1 MWSPYVTIVL
11 SLLSSVSGVSSL
23 ISIFLFFA
31 CLVEL
36 LTSRWRENG
45 VPGGPSSLDTFPLH
59 PQDPFKK
66 NSVSLHLLC

>member
-36 LTSRWRENG
+36 LTSRWRESG

-66 NSVSLHLLC
+66 KSVPLHLLC